1 LLRKNIDE
9 KSIKEITGR
18 SMKVVGEYIKLYNDL
33 NPVST
38 ETKKNK

>member
-1 LLRKNIDE
+1 
-9 KSIKEITGR
+9 
-18 SMKVVGEYIKLYNDL
+18 MKVVGEYIKLYNDL